1 MNGFELTA
9 HIRKNNDTQTIPIIL
24 LTALTGEEK
33 RIKGLENGADA
44 YLTKPF
50 DTKLLIATC
59 RQLIEQRARLRQS
72 YAEQPAERPNVLP
85 EIIVDE
91 RDKQL
96 LDQMD
101 RWLYNHISSPTLSV
115 EDLAEAMGYRRSVFF
130 KKVKALTGQTPAD
143 YIRTL
148 RMNRA
153 AEMLREETISVAEV
167 AYQVGISEPHYFTR
181 VFKQQFGISPKKYQQ
196 GNRPDTETAKP

>member
-1 MNGFELTA
+1 MEAPIVKTGREHNRQRMLTHRRSA
-9 HIRKNNDTQTIPIIL
+9 TLPK
-24 LTALTGEEK
+24 K

-96 LDQMD
+96 LNQMN

-115 EDLAEAMGYRRSVFF
+115 EDLAEAMGYRRTVFF
-130 KKVKALTGQTPAD
+130 KKVKALTGQSPVELL
-143 YIRTL
+143 RTARL
-148 RMNRA
+148 QKG
-153 AEMLREETISVAEV
+153 RELLQTTDKNVSEV
-167 AYQVGISEPHYFTR
+167 AYEVGFTAPSYFTKC
-181 VFKQQFGISPKKYQQ
+181 FKDEFGISPS
-196 GNRPDTETAKP
+196 DLSS